1 MRRFGLGLQL
11 ALLVSCGVASGYA
24 WRAAL
29 VPKRT
34 AVRVVPATLP
44 YEPAPLTRLA
54 PRPQSAPTHVEAA
67 QQPAHAKP
75 HSPPHAQAAKTE
87 HRPPTAETALASVT
101 PSVPATPPTAETQP
115 QSPPT
120 APPPHPP
127 HPPSPP
133 PKPPS
138 HTPTPPQPNP
148 PSPPS
153 PPVSP
158 NVSSKKE
165 AQAARKAEFER
176 EKEAKKAAQAA
187 RKAEFQ
193 REKEA
198 KKAAKQAAK
207 AAKKARHGNGDQAN
221 DEGQGLGKNAE
232 APKQNGWSKTHGPKN
247 K

>member
-1 MRRFGLGLQL
+1 VRRFGLGLQL

-34 AVRVVPATLP
+34 AIRVVPATLP

-87 HRPPTAETALASVT
+87 HRPPAAETALASVT

-127 HPPSPP
+127 SPP

-138 HTPTPPQPNP
+138 HKPTPALPTP
-148 PSPPS
+148 PSPPQ
-153 PPVSP
+153 PPVSS

-187 RKAEFQ
+187 RKAEFE
-193 REKEA
+193 REKQA

-221 DEGQGLGKNAE
+221 VEGQGPGNNAE